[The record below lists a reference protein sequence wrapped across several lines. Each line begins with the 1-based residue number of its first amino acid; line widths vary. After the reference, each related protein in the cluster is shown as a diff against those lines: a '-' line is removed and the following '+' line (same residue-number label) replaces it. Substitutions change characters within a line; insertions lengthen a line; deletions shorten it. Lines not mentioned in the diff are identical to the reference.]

1 MAKPQIA
8 FYHDSELMGAPM
20 ELVVLPL
27 CHQYVYYQNAVY
39 RVKNIDWHLSGA
51 DLLVKVECAAS
62 TEAEAN
68 I

>member
-1 MAKPQIA
+1 
-8 FYHDSELMGAPM
+8 M